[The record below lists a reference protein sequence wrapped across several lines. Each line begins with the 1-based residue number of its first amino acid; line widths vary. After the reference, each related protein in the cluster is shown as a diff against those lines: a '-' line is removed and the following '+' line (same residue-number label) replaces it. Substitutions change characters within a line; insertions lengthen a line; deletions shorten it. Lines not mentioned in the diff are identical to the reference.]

1 MPPIDS
7 YLNAYGNGIRRY
19 GLTGVCVVLFGG
31 RASLK
36 VDFGISNAQARLSV
50 SLFLLPDDSDAELS
64 IPSPEPRLP
73 VGSYA
78 SCYDDNRLRL

>member
-1 MPPIDS
+1 MEIALGS
-7 YLNAYGNGIRRY
+7 VAL
-19 GLTGVCVVLFGG
+19 LELCVVLFGG

-36 VDFGISNAQARLSV
+36 VNFGISNAQARLSV
-50 SLFLLPDDSDAELS
+50 SLFLLPDDSDIELS
-64 IPSPEPRLP
+64 IISPELRLP

>member
-1 MPPIDS
+1 MEMA
-7 YLNAYGNGIRRY
+7 LG
-19 GLTGVCVVLFGG
+19 GVALLELCVVLFGG

-36 VDFGISNAQARLSV
+36 VNFGISNAQARLSV
-50 SLFLLPDDSDAELS
+50 SLFLLPDDSDVELS
-64 IPSPEPRLP
+64 IISPELRLP